1 MKVSIKDL
9 QVSMTL
15 GNNGIE
21 LDVYDN
27 QDKHLGD
34 LHIGKAKLV
43 WCNGK
48 TNKNNGVS
56 KSWTEVIE
64 FFNAK

>member
-1 MKVSIKDL
+1 MKVSIKNL
-9 QVSMTL
+9 QVSMSL

-21 LDVYDN
+21 LDVYDTEG
-27 QDKHLGD
+27 KHLGD

-48 TNKNNGVS
+48 TTKLHGKS
-56 KSWTEVIE
+56 KKWNEVIA
-64 FFNAK
+64 FFNA